1 MTAPSDPPRDEQ
13 HSNGGI
19 QKPPRAEGWLLAV
32 GVLILMGLL
41 GHLLNQQRT
50 STRTPDIDAV
60 EPPQRESAPAPNP
73 ELRPSDAPRRD
84 IGTLKP
90 KTAPARAEYIVSH
103 KHRLRDCHG
112 TLTFTRNRLRFES
125 DEPEDSFDVGRDDV
139 TVERDALRIGD
150 KLWRFDFSDDV
161 RVERLF
167 SDWKAGNLPAVAQ
180 P

>member
-1 MTAPSDPPRDEQ
+1 MTAPPDPPRDEQ

-60 EPPQRESAPAPNP
+60 EPPQRESAPAPSP

-90 KTAPARAEYIVSH
+90 KTAPARRPHNHVFG
-103 KHRLRDCHG
+103 G
-112 TLTFTRNRLRFES
+112 TS
-125 DEPEDSFDVGRDDV
+125 
-139 TVERDALRIGD
+139 A
-150 KLWRFDFSDDV
+150 
-161 RVERLF
+161 
-167 SDWKAGNLPAVAQ
+167 
-180 P
+180 

>member
-1 MTAPSDPPRDEQ
+1 MTGPADPPRDEQ

-32 GVLILMGLL
+32 GVLILAGLL
-41 GHLLNQQRT
+41 GHLLTQQPT
-50 STRTPDIDAV
+50 SIRTPDIDAV
-60 EPPQRESAPAPNP
+60 ESPQRESAPAPNP
-73 ELRPSDAPRRD
+73 EVRPSDAPRRD
-84 IGTLKP
+84 DGTLKP
-90 KTAPARAEYIVSH
+90 KTAPTRAGYIVTH

-112 TLTFTRNRLRFES
+112 RLTFMRNRLRFES
-125 DEPEDSFDVGRDDV
+125 DEPADSFDVGRDDV

-161 RVERLF
+161 SVERLF
-167 SDWKAGNLPAVAQ
+167 SDWKAGNLPAVAG